1 MQYSKFITEAACHSP
16 HQFWFPIYS
25 GHLHTPLTQ
34 LPTKPLDTICAWLR
48 ASGSPGK
55 KINHQKTYLAGRSD
69 SSGGK
74 AYGGSAEAEDLL
86 Y

>member
-1 MQYSKFITEAACHSP
+1 MCMTAGL
-16 HQFWFPIYS
+16 W
-25 GHLHTPLTQ
+25 
-34 LPTKPLDTICAWLR
+34 ICR
-48 ASGSPGK
+48 K

-86 Y
+86 YQKKKTKKN